1 MFTQILRQK
10 ITLSTTTKQRQLHHT
25 QIYRNLFIL
34 LSAFILFGSTYSSE
48 AVEFGAVK
56 YNNAFIDYTKIDK
69 ESTLKLADF
78 YFDKALNTQDF
89 DEKKEFLQKASGN
102 YFILTQLEPDNIYT
116 TIQLARVYD
125 YEKQDSFAKAYF
137 YKALRI
143 NKKDPITN
151 YYFGEFFYTRE
162 EYTKAIRFYNI
173 AFKNGQSENNDVII
187 KLAIMYEKLGDLLRA
202 NMYYKK
208 AYLANPSKE
217 LANKIREIEAIKYR
231 NTGYYNIIRRKK

>member
-1 MFTQILRQK
+1 MIQK
-10 ITLSTTTKQRQLHHT
+10 QLQTT

-34 LSAFILFGSTYSSE
+34 LSAFILIGSTCSCE
-48 AVEFGAVK
+48 AIEFGAVK
-56 YNNAFIDYTKIDK
+56 YNDAFIDYTKIDK

-78 YFDKALNTQDF
+78 YFDKALNTQNE
-89 DEKKEFLQKASGN
+89 DEQKEFLQKASGN
-102 YFILTQLEPDNIYT
+102 YFILTQLVPDNIYANV
-116 TIQLARVYD
+116 QLARVYD

-137 YKALRI
+137 FKALRI

-173 AFKNGQSENNDVII
+173 AFENGQSENNDVVL

-208 AYLANPSKE
+208 AYLVNPTKE
-217 LANKIREIEAIKYR
+217 LANKIREIESIKYR

>member
-1 MFTQILRQK
+1 M
-10 ITLSTTTKQRQLHHT
+10 
-25 QIYRNLFIL
+25 
-34 LSAFILFGSTYSSE
+34 
-48 AVEFGAVK
+48 
-56 YNNAFIDYTKIDK
+56 
-69 ESTLKLADF
+69 ADF
-78 YFDKALNTQDF
+78 YFDKALNTQNE
-89 DEKKEFLQKASGN
+89 DEQKEFLQKASGN
-102 YFILTQLEPDNIYT
+102 YFILTQLVPDNIYANV
-116 TIQLARVYD
+116 QLARVYD

-137 YKALRI
+137 FKALRI

-173 AFKNGQSENNDVII
+173 AFENGQSENNDVVL

-208 AYLANPSKE
+208 AYLVNPTKE
-217 LANKIREIEAIKYR
+217 LANKIREIESIKYR

>member
-34 LSAFILFGSTYSSE
+34 LSAFILFGSTCSSE

-173 AFKNGQSENNDVII
+173 AFENGQSENNDVII

>member
-1 MFTQILRQK
+1 M
-10 ITLSTTTKQRQLHHT
+10 
-25 QIYRNLFIL
+25 
-34 LSAFILFGSTYSSE
+34 
-48 AVEFGAVK
+48 K
-56 YNNAFIDYTKIDK
+56 YNDAFIDYSKIDR
-69 ESTLKLADF
+69 ESTLKLADY
-78 YFDKALNTQDF
+78 YFEQALITQND

-102 YFILTQLEPDNIYT
+102 YFIITQCEPDNIYA
-116 TIQLARVYD
+116 IVQLARVYD

-137 YKALRI
+137 FKGLRI

-162 EYTKAIRFYNI
+162 EYTKAIHFYNV
-173 AFKNGQSENNDVII
+173 AFENGYKENNDVVV

-217 LANKIREIEAIKYR
+217 FANKIREIEAIKYR